1 VVVLFPAIQNQRS
14 AQEKLDSTDPIV
26 PTTAQGVRSLT
37 ANAVLLPADLHAP
50 IPITAAR
57 DLLDTIHRARTGQH
71 HDALS
76 ESAVP
81 KTDRLNQNP
90 DSKNPSVPE
99 IPMTVA
105 TAQNPD
111 LKSPSVPEIPKTDL
125 SAQNLVLRN
134 LLVPEIPKTDPLDLN
149 PDLKSPSALEIPMI
163 VAIGQDLSQSAKD
176 SLLTGANDLGLTQNA
191 MLHRAN
197 KQKGPYTLKNP
208 TEPERPKA
216 AKNGAAAFQGIPMP
230 DLPSRIPNQDLRS
243 TKTKPAAR
251 KDQNEPIPNAVGKT
265 EKPAQPAVLGPI
277 IKPADRAKHL
287 ATTENPDLQ
296 KEKKMAQKAFA

>member
-1 VVVLFPAIQNQRS
+1 VTPIQTENVPTAVVVLFLAIQNQRS
-14 AQEKLDSTDPIV
+14 GQEKLDSTDPIV
-26 PTTAQGVRSLT
+26 PTTAQGVRSLM
-37 ANAVLLPADLHAP
+37 ANGVLLPADLHAP
-50 IPITAAR
+50 IPITAAK
-57 DLLDTIHRARTGQH
+57 DLHDTIHRARTGQH
-71 HDALS
+71 HDAPL

-81 KTDRLNQNP
+81 KIDLLDPNP

-99 IPMTVA
+99 IPK
-105 TAQNPD
+105 TARLDPNPD
-111 LKSPSVPEIPKTDL
+111 SKNL
-125 SAQNLVLRN
+125 S
-134 LLVPEIPKTDPLDLN
+134 VPEIPKTDPLDLN
-149 PDLKSPSALEIPMI
+149 PDLKSPSVLEIPMI
-163 VAIGQDLSQSAKD
+163 VAIGQDLSQSAKV

-216 AKNGAAAFQGIPMP
+216 AKNEAAAFQGIPMP

-296 KEKKMAQKAFA
+296 KEKKTAPKAFA

>member
-1 VVVLFPAIQNQRS
+1 VVVLFLAIQNQRS

-37 ANAVLLPADLHAP
+37 ANGVLLPADLHAP

-57 DLLDTIHRARTGQH
+57 DLLDTIHRARTSQH
-71 HDALS
+71 HDAPL

-81 KTDRLNQNP
+81 KIDLLDPNPDSKNPSVLEIPMTVATAQNP

-99 IPMTVA
+99 IPK
-105 TAQNPD
+105 TARLDPNPD
-111 LKSPSVPEIPKTDL
+111 SKNPSVL
-125 SAQNLVLRN
+125 
-134 LLVPEIPKTDPLDLN
+134 EIPKTDPLDLN
-149 PDLKSPSALEIPMI
+149 LDLKSPSVLEIPMI
-163 VAIGQDLSQSAKD
+163 VAIGQDLSQSAKV

-197 KQKGPYTLKNP
+197 KQKGPHTLKNP

-230 DLPSRIPNQDLRS
+230 GLPSRIPNQDLRS
-243 TKTKPAAR
+243 IQTKPAAR
-251 KDQNEPIPNAVGKT
+251 RDPNEPIPNAVGKT
-265 EKPAQPAVLGPI
+265 EKTAQPAVLGPI
-277 IKPADRAKHL
+277 IKPADRVKHL
-287 ATTENPDLQ
+287 ATTENPVLQ
-296 KEKKMAQKAFA
+296 KEKKMAQKAFV